1 MAKLGISLRIDDD
14 KIDELDNLAKAQK
27 RDRSFVINEAIETY
41 LEINKWQTEHIKAS
55 IIQANQGKFSSV
67 NEVDKVLKKWR

>member
-55 IIQANQGKFSSV
+55 IVQANQGKFAST
-67 NEVDKVLKKWR
+67 NEVDKILKKWR